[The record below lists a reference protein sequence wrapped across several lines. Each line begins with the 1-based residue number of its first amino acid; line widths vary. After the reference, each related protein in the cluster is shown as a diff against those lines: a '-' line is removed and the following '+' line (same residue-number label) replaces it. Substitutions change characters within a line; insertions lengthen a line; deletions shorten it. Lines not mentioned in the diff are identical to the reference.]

1 MKLRTYTVPIGSF
14 LVALALAGLAG
25 PTARLGARVPQSTTG
40 SPDCDT
46 TLEITDKD
54 TYLPR
59 GDESGDELKK
69 GNAFNARIKW
79 EVRNGPWDGTKRKFI
94 VRFEGPLPLKGSC
107 NNKGEKSLPD
117 YVFEAG
123 DNPVWKVEDGVP
135 EYEGIQ
141 DRAMVTRDKYGP
153 GEWVPI
159 VVRSYDFGA
168 WTKVVGSAEG
178 CPEKEDRCPKDT
190 DEDTLPDL
198 WELGKRFFDD
208 NGNILEY
215 NIASKKTYNG
225 EPDET
230 SDRDGGFNPGG
241 TDKVPQ
247 SAEPARVHDEMG
259 DGFTAFEEYRG
270 VFVQGKHYRMNELLN
285 DGGPQASTSNRGT
298 LMKNVFVHDPDEM
311 IQKRSRVLPQHGVQF
326 HRIKKDEMS
335 VETADGKPAAG
346 FVDDNSVNRGQ
357 RAIFLKADTDFPAT
371 YGYTPGFSING
382 DSRPVLVDKS
392 RIQDDSKDIEYVVRY
407 VLIRM
412 DIRTRHLDFDDLLNF
427 TVAHEFGHKMS
438 LKHNDSE
445 LSNVPAAVP
454 AYNNTVYWHETFP
467 TGVRHWT
474 LAELYI
480 RQSSVFGDLLQFG
493 QVRVRFNLLESI
505 SEEAGGETANQ
516 LVLYPEQLFETHDR
530 QHLPATR
537 LINFP
542 GEGIVGALPFFPH
555 QGTMMDARPEFN
567 YLFKP
572 LPANQRKNL
581 KLK

>member
-1 MKLRTYTVPIGSF
+1 MNLRSYTVPIGSF
-14 LVALALAGLAG
+14 LVALALAALAG
-25 PTARLGARVPQSTTG
+25 PTARVAARVPQSMTG

-46 TLEITDKD
+46 TLEIVDKD
-54 TYLPR
+54 IYLPR

-79 EVRNGPWDGTKRKFI
+79 EVRNGAWDGTKRKFL

-117 YVFEAG
+117 YTFEAG

-208 NGNILEY
+208 NGNVLEY

-225 EPDET
+225 EPDDT
-230 SDRDGGFNPGG
+230 SDRDGGFDPGSP
-241 TDKVPQ
+241 DKVPPWGT
-247 SAEPARVHDEMG
+247 PAKVHDEPG

-285 DGGPQASTSNRGT
+285 DCGPAFSTSNRGT
-298 LMKNVFVHDPDEM
+298 LIKDVFVHDPDEM
-311 IQKRSRVLPQHGVQF
+311 IQKNSRVLPQHGVTY
-326 HRIKKDEMS
+326 HRIKQDEMS
-335 VETADGKPAAG
+335 VATADGAPAAG
-346 FVDDNSVNRGQ
+346 FVDDNSVNQGQ
-357 RAIFLKADTDFPAT
+357 RAILLKSDSNISG

-382 DSRPVLVDKS
+382 DSRPVLVAKD
-392 RIQDDSKDIEYVVRY
+392 RIDFDSKDIEYCVRIILSRLE
-407 VLIRM
+407 V
-412 DIRTRHLDFDDLLNF
+412 RTRNLDKDDLLNF
-427 TVAHEFGHKMS
+427 TVAHEFGHKMT
-438 LKHNDSE
+438 LKHNESE
-445 LSNVPAAVP
+445 LTNVPAAVP
-454 AYNNTVYWHETFP
+454 TYNNTVYWHETFP

-474 LAELYI
+474 IAELYG
-480 RQSSVFGDLLQFG
+480 RRSSAFGDMLTFG
-493 QVRVRFNLLESI
+493 QIRIRFNLLESI

-516 LVLYPEQLFETHDR
+516 LAIVPDQIFEAHDR
-530 QHLPATR
+530 QHMPATR
-537 LINFP
+537 LVNFP
-542 GEGIVGALPFFPH
+542 GEGIVGPLPFFPH
-555 QGTMMDARPEFN
+555 EATMMDARPEFN
-567 YLFKP
+567 FLFKP
-572 LPANQRKNL
+572 LPANQRKTI